1 MFKPDSKLTI
11 ENLEDF
17 LNDHKEHPLPEWF
30 PTVEL
35 KREDYKFTLDENGY
49 SPVTHIKTEDYINQG
64 LTILPYIK
72 GQLSYIEA
80 GDIVIS
86 YPFTGCAMAA
96 FKFSKEPDKQYV
108 GHIAIGDG
116 SAEDNLYNQF
126 IDDPKIERLCVFKPY
141 EIPYQNSSKNKYNLN
156 LYQTTICYGII
167 TSEHNMY
174 WVAAGKFKTDIKTD
188 NRFYVIDWGEGK
200 DCTNSFFKQCILY

>member
-11 ENLEDF
+11 EKLKNF
-17 LNDHKEHPLPEWF
+17 LNYHKEHPLPKWF

-35 KREDYKFTLDENGY
+35 KREDYKFTLDENEY

-108 GHIAIGDG
+108 GHIAIGDC

-126 IDDPKIERLCVFKPY
+126 IDDENIIKSCIFNPY
-141 EIPYQNSSKNKYNLN
+141 LLSDKQYDLSPYNKEI
-156 LYQTTICYGII
+156 IYGII
-167 TSEHNMY
+167 TSNKKAY
-174 WVAAGKFKTDIKTD
+174 WIMVGELKEDDKFYIM
-188 NRFYVIDWGEGK
+188 DWEEVEYK
-200 DCTNSFFKQCILY
+200 LHPSLPKRIQH

>member
-17 LNDHKEHPLPEWF
+17 LNYHKEHPLPEWF

-35 KREDYKFTLDENGY
+35 KREDYEFTSDENRY

-108 GHIAIGDG
+108 GHIAIGDTYV
-116 SAEDNLYNQF
+116 SDDLYNQF
-126 IDDPKIERLCVFKPY
+126 IADTNIKKLCVFEPY
-141 EIPYQNSSKNKYNLN
+141 EIPFQKSQKKEYNLN
-156 LYQTTICYGII
+156 LYHITICYGII

-174 WVAAGKFKTDIKTD
+174 WIVTGQLKTDK
-188 NRFYVIDWGEGK
+188 RFYVIDWGEGK

>member
-17 LNDHKEHPLPEWF
+17 LNYHKEHPLPEWF

-35 KREDYKFTLDENGY
+35 KREDYEFTSDENRY
-49 SPVTHIKTEDYINQG
+49 SPVTHIKKEDYINQG

-96 FKFSKEPDKQYV
+96 FKFSEEPDKQYV
-108 GHIAIGDG
+108 GHIAIGDTYV
-116 SAEDNLYNQF
+116 SDDLYNQF
-126 IDDPKIERLCVFKPY
+126 IADTNIKKLCVFEPY
-141 EIPYQNSSKNKYNLN
+141 EIPFQKSQKKEYNLH
-156 LYQTTICYGII
+156 LYHITICYGII

-174 WVAAGKFKTDIKTD
+174 WIVTGQLKTDK
-188 NRFYVIDWGEGK
+188 RSYVIDWGEGK

>member
-11 ENLEDF
+11 ENLEEF
-17 LNDHKEHPLPEWF
+17 LNDHKEHPLPKWF

-96 FKFSKEPDKQYV
+96 FKLSKESDKQYV

-116 SAEDNLYNQF
+116 SAEDNLYKQF

>member
-1 MFKPDSKLTI
+1 MYNPDSKLTI

-17 LNDHKEHPLPEWF
+17 LNYHKEHPLPEWF

-35 KREDYKFTLDENGY
+35 KREDFEFTSDENRY
-49 SPVTHIKTEDYINQG
+49 SLVTHIKKDDYINQG

-86 YPFTGCAMAA
+86 YPFSGCAMAA
-96 FKFSKEPDKQYV
+96 FKFFTAPDKEYV

-116 SAEDNLYNQF
+116 YVSRDLYNQF
-126 IDDPKIERLCVFKPY
+126 MADKNIERLCIFDPY
-141 EIPYQNSSKNKYNLN
+141 DIPFQKSQKNKYNLN
-156 LYQTTICYGII
+156 PYQITICHGII
-167 TSEHNMY
+167 TSKHDMY
-174 WVAAGKFKTDIKTD
+174 WAVVGQLKTD
-188 NRFYVIDWGEGK
+188 NRFYVIDWGQDK
-200 DCTNSFFKQCILY
+200 DSTNSFFKQCILY